1 MLSGIWLTLEF
12 FDRPRIVLLI
22 SFITESIPEI
32 DDDDDKSNQSE
43 NDKSEVTFLFYLKVY
58 LRVFGPARSHVSH
71 SILY

>member
-32 DDDDDKSNQSE
+32 DDDDDKSNKSE
-43 NDKSEVTFLFYLKVY
+43 NDFKSEVTFLF
-58 LRVFGPARSHVSH
+58 F
-71 SILY
+71 I